1 MLAGHLQRGE
11 GSAVLDFQYTGLPQQ
26 LIFGVGAARG
36 PQLPDPV
43 SRADTERLLHA
54 AFDGASPLLELSC
67 L

>member
-1 MLAGHLQRGE
+1 M
-11 GSAVLDFQYTGLPQQ
+11 LDFQYTGLPQQ